1 MKIKKLTIHGF
12 KSFADRT
19 QFTFPTGTSAI
30 VGPNGCGKS
39 NIVDAIRWVLGEQN
53 ARHLRGKLM
62 EDLVFVGSDS
72 RKPVGMAEVTLTL
85 SNDSGKA
92 PASYANFPEIEVQRR
107 LYRSGDSEYYIN
119 KVPARLKDIVD
130 LFRDTGIGT
139 KAYSIIEQGQV
150 GWLVTAKPTERR
162 AIFEEA
168 AGINKYK
175 HKKDAALRR
184 LDATRQNLT
193 RVSDIISEVKRQL
206 NSLNRQAKKAERYK
220 LLKDELRSID
230 LYHSHLLHQSF
241 TAEHAE
247 LAKESTR
254 IKDEELALTTERDRH
269 QGALEQANLEYIKKE
284 TEYKDLRERSFG
296 MERLVQM
303 EERQA
308 ELARLRSDELKRSSE
323 RLLSDIEELKAQNAS
338 STELITMLG
347 KELDDLG
354 STLALEKTKLAEN
367 EAALRLVAGE
377 LQEKESELKTEETAS
392 LEMISRSSGIKHS
405 LENCLRE
412 ENSLREREAKIKT
425 EREEAAR
432 ELAKKDAPVEGLISQ
447 ISEIDA
453 KREQTGAESLL
464 TAEKLKNLEEEK
476 ERKDAALKEYEAELA
491 SKSARL
497 RSLEEMTSR
506 MEGLGDGARN
516 VMLEH
521 KSSAVHGLIADI
533 IETTPGFERAVEAA
547 LGDRLQYIMVDNQSD
562 AIDAI
567 EYLQD
572 SSKGRGSF
580 MPVKGSRQKNKPETN
595 ASLPQ
600 GTSPLKEEIRSSSE
614 YGQLV
619 KDLLD
624 GVLVVKTLKEAAAI
638 WEQNQSNYTL
648 VTLSGEIIDPD
659 GVITGG
665 SASGSAGGLLQR
677 KNEIKDLTE
686 KTTELDGKVLSLTAE
701 TERIRS
707 AISESKAL
715 IETYKEKRHSEE
727 LEKINLEGTLER
739 IKNEKRHLCEQEA
752 ALASETTKTDEM
764 LVAIKD
770 KKIALSREREDLDCE
785 KAVLDERLHELRA
798 GLSELRTKKESVALL
813 VTESRIELASSNEKL
828 EHLSKRLSEIEDT
841 IKETLQRI
849 AAKTRE
855 IDQNAKEVEIKD
867 AEAAG
872 HSEKL
877 TELLK
882 SKDALRRE
890 EVLGEEALGEAA
902 RAAKEMESEIKKLTS
917 SINALHEESG
927 KLQIKLREL
936 ELKSENLCENT
947 IERYGTDIRE
957 YTPAEDTTTLA
968 PQELAERV
976 TELREKLGSMGEVS
990 LGALEEF
997 EEQQVRY
1004 NFLLEQQTDLVNSS
1018 DKLQNAINRI
1028 NRTTREKF
1036 KETFE
1041 AVNKVFK
1048 ESYPKFFRGGHA
1060 ELQIVGEGD
1069 ILDCGI
1075 EIVAQPPGKKQQN
1088 INLLSG
1094 GEKALTATALVFS
1107 IFLIKP
1113 SPFCL
1118 LDEVDAP
1125 LDDANIDRFNGF
1137 VKEMSAKS
1145 QFILITH
1152 NKRTMEIADSLY
1164 GITMEEPGVSK
1175 AVSVNL

>member
-19 QFTFPTGTSAI
+19 HFTFPTGTSAI

-85 SNDSGKA
+85 SNESGKA
-92 PASYANFPEIEVQRR
+92 PAIYANFPEIEIQRR

-220 LLKDELRSID
+220 VLKDELRSID
-230 LYHSHLLHQSF
+230 LYHSHLQYQHMS
-241 TAEHAE
+241 AESSA
-247 LAKESTR
+247 LAKEDVR
-254 IKDEELALTTERDRH
+254 IEDEELTHATERDRH
-269 QGALEQANLEYIKKE
+269 QGSLEQASLEYLQKE
-284 TEYKDLRERSFG
+284 TEFKDLREQSFG

-308 ELARLRSDELKRSSE
+308 ELARLRSDELKRSTE
-323 RLLSDIEELKAQNAS
+323 RLLSDIEELKAQNTGS
-338 STELITMLG
+338 SDVITT
-347 KELDDLG
+347 LG
-354 STLALEKTKLAEN
+354 SELEGLNSLLLLEKRKLSEN
-367 EAALRLVAGE
+367 EAALTLVSSE
-377 LQEKESELKTEETAS
+377 LQGKESALKTEETAS
-392 LEMISRSSGIKHS
+392 LAMISRSSGIKHS
-405 LENCLRE
+405 LENCIRE

-425 EREEAAR
+425 EREETVR
-432 ELAKKDAPVEGLISQ
+432 ELAEKDAPVEGLLTR
-447 ISEIDA
+447 ISELSA
-453 KREQTGAESLL
+453 KREQTDAETLL
-464 TAEKLKNLEEEK
+464 ASEKLKSLEEEK
-476 ERKDAALKEYEAELA
+476 ERKDAALKENEAELA
-491 SKSARL
+491 SKDARL
-497 RSLEEMTSR
+497 GSLKEMTSR

-516 VMLEH
+516 VMLGH
-521 KSSAVHGLIADI
+521 KTSAVHGLIADI

-547 LGDRLQYIMVDNQSD
+547 LGERLQYVMVDNQSD
-562 AIDAI
+562 AVEAV
-567 EYLQD
+567 EYLRT

-580 MPVKGSRQKNKPETN
+580 MPVKNSRRSRSHATN
-595 ASLPQ
+595 ATLPE
-600 GTSPLKEEIRSSSE
+600 GARPLKDEITTSSE
-614 YGQLV
+614 YGEMI
-619 KDLLD
+619 KDLLGD
-624 GVLVVKTLKEAAAI
+624 VLVVDDLKSAADI
-638 WEQNQSNYTL
+638 WEQNELDKTL
-648 VTLSGEIIDPD
+648 VTLAGEIIDPD

-665 SASGSAGGLLQR
+665 SACGSDGGLLQR
-677 KNEIKDLTE
+677 KGEIKKLT
-686 KTTELDGKVLSLTAE
+686 KRTTELENKVASLSSE
-701 TERIRS
+701 TEKIRT
-707 AISESKAL
+707 AIFQSKAL
-715 IETYKEKRHSEE
+715 IETYKEKRHTEE
-727 LEKINLEGTLER
+727 LERINLESTLER
-739 IKNEKRHLCEQEA
+739 IKAEKKRFCEQEA
-752 ALASETTKTDEM
+752 ELSSEITETAEM
-764 LVAIKD
+764 LITIKD
-770 KKIALSREREDLDCE
+770 KKITLSREREDLDHE
-785 KAVLDERLHELRA
+785 NAELDEKIRVLRD
-798 GLSELRTKKESVALL
+798 GLSELRTKKESVAQL
-813 VTESRIELASSNEKL
+813 VTESRVALASSNEKY
-828 EHLSKRLSEIEDT
+828 EHLSKRLEEIKGLIQATARKIETKTGEIE
-841 IKETLQRI
+841 EN
-849 AAKTRE
+849 ARE
-855 IDQNAKEVEIKD
+855 IEAKD
-867 AEAAG
+867 AEALK

-877 TELLK
+877 TELLE

-890 EVLGEEALGEAA
+890 EILKEEALNAA
-902 RAAKEMESEIKKLTS
+902 SKATKEMETEIKKLTTS
-917 SINALHEESG
+917 VNSLHEQRGS
-927 KLQIKLREL
+927 LQIKLREL
-936 ELKSENLCENT
+936 ELKAENLCENT

-957 YTPAEDTTTLA
+957 YTPADETTTLA
-968 PQELAERV
+968 PEDMAGRV
-976 TELREKLGSMGEVS
+976 TELREKLGGMGEVS

-1060 ELQIVGEGD
+1060 ELQITGEGD

-1075 EIVAQPPGKKQQN
+1075 EIIAQPPGKKQQN

>member
-53 ARHLRGKLM
+53 PRSLRGQLM

-72 RKPVGMAEVTLTL
+72 RKPIGMAEVTLTL

-193 RVSDIISEVKRQL
+193 RVSDIIGEVKRQL

-220 LLKDELRSID
+220 TLKEELRSID
-230 LYHSHLLHQSF
+230 LFHSHHEYQRM
-241 TAEHAE
+241 TT
-247 LAKESTR
+247 ESTDV
-254 IKDEELALTTERDRH
+254 KKEATDVEDQELKLVTERDLL
-269 QGALEQANLEYIKKE
+269 QGRSEQATIDYLHKE
-284 TEYKDLRERSFG
+284 TEYKDLRERGFG
-296 MERLVQM
+296 MERLVQT
-303 EERQA
+303 EERSA
-308 ELARLRSDELKRSSE
+308 ELARLRSAELKRSTE
-323 RLLSDIEELKAQNAS
+323 RLLTDIEELKKQN
-338 STELITMLG
+338 T
-347 KELDDLG
+347 G
-354 STLALEKTKLAEN
+354 STNEIARLREELERLDSVLELEKTKLFEN
-367 EAALRLVAGE
+367 ETALSLVNDE
-377 LQEKESELKTEETAS
+377 LREEENNLKKEETSS
-392 LEMISRSSGIKHS
+392 LEMISRISGIKHS
-405 LENCLRE
+405 LENCIRE
-412 ENSLREREAKIKT
+412 ENSLREREAKIT
-425 EREEAAR
+425 AEREEAAR
-432 ELAKKDAPVEGLISQ
+432 ELTKKDAPIKELRGQ
-447 ISEIDA
+447 ILEVACKHESTRAETLLA
-453 KREQTGAESLL
+453 K
-464 TAEKLKNLEEEK
+464 EKLSQLEEEK
-476 ERKDAALKEYEAELA
+476 DVKETNLKALDSELA

-497 RSLEEMTSR
+497 GSLKEMTAS
-506 MEGLGDGARN
+506 MEGLEDGVKN

-521 KSSAVHGLIADI
+521 KNTAIHGLIADV
-533 IETTPGFERAVEAA
+533 IETASGYERAVEAA
-547 LGDRLQYIMVDNQSD
+547 LGDRLQYVMVDNQSD
-562 AIDAI
+562 AVEAV
-567 EYLQD
+567 EYLR
-572 SSKGRGSF
+572 SASKGRGSF
-580 MPVKGSRQKNKPETN
+580 IPMTNSRLLREHASVACPDGAESLKDKITAGDKYGAIIKN
-595 ASLPQ
+595 
-600 GTSPLKEEIRSSSE
+600 
-614 YGQLV
+614 
-619 KDLLD
+619 LLAD
-624 GVLVVKTLKEAAAI
+624 VLVVDNLKTAAAVWKECGSDKTI
-638 WEQNQSNYTL
+638 
-648 VTLSGEIIDPD
+648 VTIDGDIIDPR

-665 SASGSAGGLLQR
+665 RSEGTAQGLLQR
-677 KNEIKDLTE
+677 KREIKELAKT
-686 KTTELDGKVLSLTAE
+686 TTELALKVTTLTNE
-701 TERIRS
+701 TERINA

-715 IETYKEKRHSEE
+715 IEACKEKRHTEE
-727 LEKINLEGTLER
+727 LERLNLDSTLDRIEGEKKRLVER
-739 IKNEKRHLCEQEA
+739 TTT
-752 ALASETTKTDEM
+752 LASEITSTGEM
-764 LVAIKD
+764 LATLKD
-770 KKIALSREREDLDCE
+770 KKITLSREREDLDCE
-785 KAVLDERLHELRA
+785 SKELDEKLSKLRDSLSGLRA
-798 GLSELRTKKESVALL
+798 RKDSVALL

-828 EHLSKRLSEIEDT
+828 GHLTSRLGEIEGLIEDT
-841 IKETLQRI
+841 LRRIKTKSTEIEENGQEI
-849 AAKTRE
+849 KT
-855 IDQNAKEVEIKD
+855 KD
-867 AEAAG
+867 AEAAV
-872 HSEKL
+872 HAEELTKL
-877 TELLK
+877 LE

-890 EVLGEEALGEAA
+890 EVLGEEALSEANTSI
-902 RAAKEMESEIKKLTS
+902 KTLETEIKTLNS
-917 SINALHEESG
+917 SIGDLRAKSG
-927 KLQIKLREL
+927 SLEFKLREL
-936 ELKSENLCENT
+936 ELKAVNLCENT

-957 YTPAEDTTTLA
+957 YTPEEATTTLA
-968 PQELAERV
+968 TEEMAGRV

-1004 NFLLEQQTDLVNSS
+1004 NFLLEQQSDLVESS

-1048 ESYPKFFRGGHA
+1048 ESYPKFFNGGKA
-1060 ELQIVGEGD
+1060 ELQIVGDGD

-1075 EIVAQPPGKKQQN
+1075 EIIAQPPGKKQQN

-1137 VKEMSAKS
+1137 VKQMSKKS

-1175 AVSVNL
+1175 AVAVNL

>member
-19 QFTFPTGTSAI
+19 HFTFPTGTSAI

-85 SNDSGKA
+85 SNESGKA
-92 PASYANFPEIEVQRR
+92 PAIYANFPEIEIQRR

-220 LLKDELRSID
+220 VLKDELRSID
-230 LYHSHLLHQSF
+230 LYHSHLQYQHMS
-241 TAEHAE
+241 AESSA
-247 LAKESTR
+247 LAKEDVR
-254 IKDEELALTTERDRH
+254 IEDEELTHTTERDRH
-269 QGALEQANLEYIKKE
+269 QGSLEQASLEYLQKE
-284 TEYKDLRERSFG
+284 TEFKDLREQSFG

-308 ELARLRSDELKRSSE
+308 ELARLRSDELKRSTE
-323 RLLSDIEELKAQNAS
+323 RLLSDIEELKAQNTGS
-338 STELITMLG
+338 SEVITT
-347 KELDDLG
+347 LG
-354 STLALEKTKLAEN
+354 SELEGLNSLLLLEKTKLSEN
-367 EAALRLVAGE
+367 EAALTLVSSE
-377 LQEKESELKTEETAS
+377 LQGKESALKTEETAS
-392 LEMISRSSGIKHS
+392 LAMISRSSGIKHS
-405 LENCLRE
+405 LENCIRE

-425 EREEAAR
+425 EREETVR
-432 ELAKKDAPVEGLISQ
+432 ELAEKDAPVEGLLTR
-447 ISEIDA
+447 ISELSA
-453 KREQTGAESLL
+453 KREQTDAETLL
-464 TAEKLKNLEEEK
+464 ASEKLKSLEEEK
-476 ERKDAALKEYEAELA
+476 ERKDAALKENEAELA
-491 SKSARL
+491 SKDARL
-497 RSLEEMTSR
+497 GSLKEMTSR

-516 VMLEH
+516 VMLGH
-521 KSSAVHGLIADI
+521 KTSAVHGLIADI

-547 LGDRLQYIMVDNQSD
+547 LGERLQYVMVDNQSD
-562 AIDAI
+562 AVEAV
-567 EYLQD
+567 EYLRT

-580 MPVKGSRQKNKPETN
+580 MPVKNSRRSRSHATN
-595 ASLPQ
+595 ATLPE
-600 GTSPLKEEIRSSSE
+600 GARPLKDEITTSSE
-614 YGQLV
+614 YGEMI
-619 KDLLD
+619 KDLLGD
-624 GVLVVKTLKEAAAI
+624 VLVVDDLKSAADI
-638 WEQNQSNYTL
+638 WEQNELDKTL
-648 VTLSGEIIDPD
+648 VTLAGEIIDPD

-665 SASGSAGGLLQR
+665 SACGSDGGLLQR
-677 KNEIKDLTE
+677 KGEIKKLT
-686 KTTELDGKVLSLTAE
+686 KRTTELENKVASLSSE
-701 TERIRS
+701 TEKIRT
-707 AISESKAL
+707 AIFQSKAL
-715 IETYKEKRHSEE
+715 IETYKEKRHTEE
-727 LEKINLEGTLER
+727 LERINLESTLER
-739 IKNEKRHLCEQEA
+739 IKAEKKRFCEQEA
-752 ALASETTKTDEM
+752 ELSSEITETAEM
-764 LVAIKD
+764 LITIKD
-770 KKIALSREREDLDCE
+770 KKITLSREREDLDHE
-785 KAVLDERLHELRA
+785 NAELDEKIRVLRD
-798 GLSELRTKKESVALL
+798 GLSELRTKKESVAQL
-813 VTESRIELASSNEKL
+813 VTESRVALASSNEKY
-828 EHLSKRLSEIEDT
+828 EHLSKRLEEIKGLIQATARKIETKTGEIE
-841 IKETLQRI
+841 EN
-849 AAKTRE
+849 ARE
-855 IDQNAKEVEIKD
+855 IEAKD
-867 AEAAG
+867 AEALK

-877 TELLK
+877 TELLE

-890 EVLGEEALGEAA
+890 EILKEEALNAA
-902 RAAKEMESEIKKLTS
+902 SKATKEMEAEIKKLTTS
-917 SINALHEESG
+917 VNALHEQRGS
-927 KLQIKLREL
+927 LQIKLREL
-936 ELKSENLCENT
+936 ELKAENLCENT

-957 YTPAEDTTTLA
+957 YTPADETTTLA
-968 PQELAERV
+968 PEDMAGRV
-976 TELREKLGSMGEVS
+976 TELREKLGGMGEVS

-1060 ELQIVGEGD
+1060 ELQITGEGD

-1075 EIVAQPPGKKQQN
+1075 EIIAQPPGKKQQN